1 MKHLIPQGQ
10 DGTGFVQLT
19 VVSRVDLFRKCP
31 PEPASAAGQWDVQG
45 MVVMHCSLGNAGI
58 REQSMRLHP
67 RESEMRRGRG
77 GPWYKCMLSNPKSE
91 EAFGW
96 RQQYSKLGLG
106 V

>member
-58 REQSMRLHP
+58 REDSQCVFTQ
-67 RESEMRRGRG
+67 ESLR
-77 GPWYKCMLSNPKSE
+77 
-91 EAFGW
+91 
-96 RQQYSKLGLG
+96 
-106 V
+106 